1 MDCLAADLVN
11 ASGLTEVTSVV
22 PVTLACSTS
31 AFVVALSMVA
41 FTASALAFASSLALA
56 FSSAVKSLL
65 ASIASVLA
73 FNASSIACFAAGF
86 ACAVGFT
93 EATLAAPSFLA

>member
-31 AFVVALSMVA
+31 AFVVALSITSFAASA
-41 FTASALAFASSLALA
+41 FALASALALV
-56 FSSAVKSLL
+56 FSSAVNHHSHLL
-65 ASIASVLA
+65 HLLLLLMHHLLPVWLLV
-73 FNASSIACFAAGF
+73 F
-86 ACAVGFT
+86 
-93 EATLAAPSFLA
+93 